1 MFIDRNCS
9 KFGWVTGFPS
19 NIRMLRGNEHE
30 PRSAFFVVF
39 HLLLKKKVKE
49 LRIRSEKW
57 SMASVMT
64 LVT

>member
-39 HLLLKKKVKE
+39 LFLFLKRK
-49 LRIRSEKW
+49 
-57 SMASVMT
+57 
-64 LVT
+64 